1 MPVPH
6 TFHCACN
13 VLWMPSASYICAGAT
28 KSICV
33 GSSCHRLRVVR
44 SELRLT
50 NHQEGE
56 DTEAVT
62 SSLLLAPVPGDCS
75 NISAIPSGPMEGKEP
90 SPSLHSEESSVLDLP
105 SVSVC
110 DLAEIFQP
118 SSSTESSEEPFR
130 SPDSFPSP
138 LPGESNPPSAVP
150 AGASEKG
157 NVRCYPE
164 AGLCEHTE
172 PNDASL
178 SSAVHTM
185 ARAAASH
192 KQQCPAGS
200 GREEEESTPWEG
212 GEQRE
217 EEEKGFGRRKQCH
230 QFFSVDVFKEAQR
243 EKKKDC
249 AESGNVWAKELVLLL
264 WEGCPTCMC
273 GRGHTKHGNRP
284 RAAPPAAQVIRA
296 RGKNES
302 RRGSGV

>member
-50 NHQEGE
+50 NHQEGG

-138 LPGESNPPSAVP
+138 LPV
-150 AGASEKG
+150 
-157 NVRCYPE
+157 C
-164 AGLCEHTE
+164 
-172 PNDASL
+172 ASL
-178 SSAVHTM
+178 GDVYLT
-185 ARAAASH
+185 
-192 KQQCPAGS
+192 CPAPGLAAPAEKLYLLLHPVE
-200 GREEEESTPWEG
+200 R
-212 GEQRE
+212 QRFASCPVFE
-217 EEEKGFGRRKQCH
+217 HVCADSLCKQHVPEHHVLKYGCLLSLSECRRKQSTLC
-230 QFFSVDVFKEAQR
+230 SS
-243 EKKKDC
+243 C
-249 AESGNVWAKELVLLL
+249 WSL
-264 WEGCPTCMC
+264 
-273 GRGHTKHGNRP
+273 
-284 RAAPPAAQVIRA
+284 
-296 RGKNES
+296 
-302 RRGSGV
+302 

>member
-138 LPGESNPPSAVP
+138 LPGLCDSRLTSFLLQRMSISSCEGGTEGTPEPLCRQTGESNPPSAVP

-249 AESGNVWAKELVLLL
+249 AESGNVWAKEL
-264 WEGCPTCMC
+264 E
-273 GRGHTKHGNRP
+273 
-284 RAAPPAAQVIRA
+284 
-296 RGKNES
+296 
-302 RRGSGV
+302 RR

>member
-1 MPVPH
+1 M
-6 TFHCACN
+6 
-13 VLWMPSASYICAGAT
+13 
-28 KSICV
+28 
-33 GSSCHRLRVVR
+33 VR

-50 NHQEGE
+50 NHQEGG

-75 NISAIPSGPMEGKEP
+75 NISAIPRGPMEGKEP

-178 SSAVHTM
+178 SSTYERENTEDASIRKSLDAFYETYCKNGPGK
-185 ARAAASH
+185 ADPTCEAASRCLSQ
-192 KQQCPAGS
+192 KVSELTNRGGSKYALRCLQMAQVVLNRDGCKIFPNYPTTACFSKPAEGEAMLEDTK
-200 GREEEESTPWEG
+200 RTPG
-212 GEQRE
+212 L
-217 EEEKGFGRRKQCH
+217 
-230 QFFSVDVFKEAQR
+230 SDDVLQ
-243 EKKKDC
+243 
-249 AESGNVWAKELVLLL
+249 LLL
-264 WEGCPTCMC
+264 KQTRTEHSPDVL
-273 GRGHTKHGNRP
+273 HEK
-284 RAAPPAAQVIRA
+284 
-296 RGKNES
+296 
-302 RRGSGV
+302 